1 MSSYYLQRGA
11 VLTWLTVPEIAT
23 HCNTTPARVDA
34 MLSLLGMTESRAHA
48 THDDGPRR
56 YSPSIVA
63 LVRRELRSR
72 AETCV
77 TVRSLVQTWNPATE
91 QPITLAL
98 VATGP
103 LRQQDGVTFVDC
115 TLGGIS
121 ERVVDSVNP
130 SGA

>member
-1 MSSYYLQRGA
+1 M
-11 VLTWLTVPEIAT
+11 LTWLTVPEIAT
-23 HCNTTPARVDA
+23 HCNTTSARVDA

-72 AETCV
+72 GETCV
-77 TVRSLVQTWNPATE
+77 VRRSLVQTWNPATE
-91 QPITLAL
+91 QSITLAL